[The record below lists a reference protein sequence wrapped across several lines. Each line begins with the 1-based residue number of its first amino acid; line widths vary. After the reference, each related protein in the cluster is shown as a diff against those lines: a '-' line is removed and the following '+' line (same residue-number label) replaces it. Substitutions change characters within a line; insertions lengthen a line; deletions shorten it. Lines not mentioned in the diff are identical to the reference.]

1 LTSIIPSVVIGLL
14 ALDTTIAF
22 QILLSQPIFACPIV
36 GWILGN
42 PQLGFEV
49 GLILQLLWLH
59 LLPVGSSIFPEGN
72 LASMIICAITVQFDQ
87 MPFPNLVFAI
97 AIFIGIVVSYIGA
110 WVTVLDRKINE
121 VLLNLAHK
129 SAHRVKINEIN
140 FIEAL
145 SVLIYFVLISLTAYF
160 FLEMS
165 GILLNFLEKFFSHSL
180 EQRFIMIKPVMF
192 GIGIMLTSQLIFK
205 SIRKKLTR

>member
-1 LTSIIPSVVIGLL
+1 MTSLIPSVVIGLL

-22 QILLSQPIFACPIV
+22 QILLSQPIFACPII
-36 GWILGN
+36 GWVLGN

-59 LLPVGSSIFPEGN
+59 ILPVGSAISPEGN
-72 LASMIICAITVQFDQ
+72 LASMIICAITVQFDNTA
-87 MPFPNLVFAI
+87 FPNSVFAI
-97 AIFIGIVVSYIGA
+97 AILIGIIVSYIGA
-110 WVTVLDRKINE
+110 WVTVLDRKINGA
-121 VLLNLAHK
+121 LLNLAQK

-140 FIEAL
+140 FIEAFGI
-145 SVLIYFVLISLTAYF
+145 LIYFVLMSLTAYF

-165 GILLNFLEKFFSHSL
+165 GFLLNFLERYFSHSL
-180 EQRFIMIKPVMF
+180 EQRFIIIKPVMF

-205 SIRKKLTR
+205 SIRKKLNR